1 MAYKWLSLGQNH
13 QEYHSFA
20 LWPKYIKLVL
30 SADQSSLVAVVPQT
44 AFLVLLTGFYKATCT
59 KTLAKNHR
67 KLRCN
72 SCSTL
77 HHNKWGQVKPTK
89 FKRQFQSLITTWMC
103 PRCVTK
109 SLLAE
114 LPMAGTVLMCLVLM
128 LRISFPRRRRGK
140 SQNVWW
146 GFWFR
151 SIIRTGCLGITR
163 LRRDCCR
170 SRLPGLNSLTTHNLS
185 SRGCVFFSIDQ
196 GKLCAVCK
204 VRPKPVKSSTIN
216 WEPGVKSFKQ
226 NVVVDITV
234 ICNKQQD
241 L

>member
-13 QEYHSFA
+13 QEYQRFA

-114 LPMAGTVLMCLVLM
+114 LPMAGIGNTSCESLFLDEGEEKVRMYGEDFDSGQLSELAASELPDCEGIVVDCLALTA
-128 LRISFPRRRRGK
+128 
-140 SQNVWW
+140 SQL
-146 GFWFR
+146 
-151 SIIRTGCLGITR
+151 IIWVREV
-163 LRRDCCR
+163 
-170 SRLPGLNSLTTHNLS
+170 
-185 SRGCVFFSIDQ
+185 VFFFLSIDQ